1 MLFIKHVLCTA
12 CTPCISMNN
21 NFCGKEKFKSKAL
34 AELGLTC

>member
-21 NFCGKEKFKSKAL
+21 NFCGKEKNQ
-34 AELGLTC
+34 ELSTQRNLD